1 MAVRVVTD
9 STSDIS
15 QESAAELGVTVVPA
29 LVAFGDDELRDGVDI
44 TPTAFFERLV
54 SSREFPRTSQP
65 SVEAFATVYREIAAA
80 GDDVASIH
88 VSSRLSGTLNSASIA
103 SETSELETRVEV
115 VDSYS
120 ASVGL
125 RAAVL
130 AAAER
135 AREGGSLEEVSDAA
149 RSVIARNHVVVA
161 LDTLEYLRKG
171 GRIGRAQ
178 ELFGSAL
185 RIKPI
190 IHIDG
195 GEVAPLERVRTRSKA
210 LNRLE
215 ELALEDRTIEAL
227 CITWSADDSGATELL
242 ERVRPHL
249 PHTRLEV
256 MQMGPGVG
264 AHVGPNATGFCT
276 VRREP

>member
-44 TPTAFFERLV
+44 PPTAFFERLV

-65 SVEAFATVYREIAAA
+65 PVEAFATVYREIAAA
-80 GDDVASIH
+80 GDDIASIH

-130 AAAER
+130 AAADR

-210 LNRLE
+210 LRRLE

-227 CITWSADDSGATELL
+227 CVTWSADDSGAAELI

-249 PHTRLEV
+249 PHTRIESL
-256 MQMGPGVG
+256 QMGPGVG